1 MIQFLTPVVR
11 RINTCGVENDSGVKR
26 VEVAI
31 GIVVRDGWVL
41 ICQRPHDGVLG
52 GFWEFPGGKREPK
65 ESIDDCL
72 RREIKEEV
80 DLDVLIVA
88 ELAPIEHEYPHAHVT
103 LYPRLCQIIAG
114 EAHPHASEQL
124 MWVRPASL
132 ADYEFPPANAP
143 LLQWIVENV
152 PQEHHRVAL
161 DESRIRQFARMKQ
174 ANLRW
179 HSYCLVGAIACG
191 IGAANLIWRA
201 IAAFRIIES
210 SIYFLAAAALAWGC
224 MRLLQKARELDR
236 QVRMSSTSMAD
247 HKPDFSALSDGS
259 QVVKNL
265 EEMGR

>member
-1 MIQFLTPVVR
+1 
-11 RINTCGVENDSGVKR
+11 VETDSGPNSGSPQNR

-52 GFWEFPGGKREPK
+52 GYWEFPGGKREPN

-80 DLDVLIVA
+80 DLDVLVVA
-88 ELAPIEHEYPHAHVT
+88 EQTPIEHEYPHAHVT

-124 MWVRPASL
+124 MWVRPTSL
-132 ADYEFPPANAP
+132 ADFEFPPANAP

-152 PQEHHRVAL
+152 PEERQQHEL
-161 DESRIRQFARMKQ
+161 DEFRIRRIVRIKH

-191 IGAANLIWRA
+191 LAAANLIWRA
-201 IAAFRIIES
+201 IAGFRIVQS

-224 MRLLQKARELDR
+224 FRLLNKARELDR
-236 QVRMSSTSMAD
+236 QVRMTSTSVAN

-265 EEMGR
+265 EEMGK